1 MSISDKFTEID
12 KDASRLM
19 IFGQSLEMAAVNGK
33 HKKGADFAEAYPTME
48 QHLARKVPQ
57 KVVLEKF
64 NTAYGHTLHPPGF
77 RKMLDEERKRREGSG
92 EVVACSACGQQL
104 LCAIKMGEDGSDAEG
119 QNHVQ

>member
-1 MSISDKFTEID
+1 MSISHKFTEVD

-19 IFGQSLEMAAVNGK
+19 IFGQSLETAAVNGK
-33 HKKGADFAEAYPTME
+33 HKKDADFAEAYPTME

-64 NTAYGHTLHPPGF
+64 NTAYGHTLHPPAF
-77 RKMLDEERKRREGSG
+77 RKLLDEERKRREENG
-92 EVVACSACGQQL
+92 EVVACPACGQQL
-104 LCAIKMGEDGSDAEG
+104 PSAIKVAEDGSDAEE

>member
-1 MSISDKFTEID
+1 MSIPHKFTEVD

-19 IFGQSLEMAAVNGK
+19 IFGQSLETAAVNGK
-33 HKKGADFAEAYPTME
+33 HKKDADFAEAYPTME

-64 NTAYGHTLHPPGF
+64 NTAYGHTLHPLGF
-77 RKMLDEERKRREGSG
+77 RKMLDEERKRRDGCG
-92 EVVACSACGQQL
+92 EVVACSACGQPL
-104 LCAIKMGEDGSDAEG
+104 LRAIKVAEDGTDAEE